1 MISSISGLAF
11 CQVEDTTM
19 GVRGLR
25 LVVHSYGVV
34 KVEHIPEHLFSISIS
49 LIATHTVLH

>member
-25 LVVHSYGVV
+25 LVHSYGVV